1 MYKVGEWTNF
11 GDVSPWHGQIWIKNP
26 PVESAYI
33 PLEDFAECVQ
43 TIGSMEIECLADNQ
57 LLIEVGSIYI
67 PLHDKSKVESAL
79 DIIGKTPS
87 LATWIDLAL
96 AFHAYSGVEVDYQH
110 VIQIGKGLDT
120 TCQRIGAGT
129 MDSDIV
135 LHGNAKIK
143 NYLSANY
150 LNN

>member
-11 GDVSPWHGQIWIKNP
+11 GDVSPWHGQIWIKNAFAD
-26 PVESAYI
+26 ST
-33 PLEDFAECVQ
+33 EDFAECVQ

-57 LLIEVGSIYI
+57 LLIEVGSIYM
-67 PLHDKSKVESAL
+67 PLHDSAKVKSAL
-79 DIIGKTPS
+79 DVIGKTPS

-96 AFHAYSGVEVDYQH
+96 AFHAYSGIEVDYQH
-110 VIQIGKGLDT
+110 VIQIGKELDT
-120 TCQRIGAGT
+120 TCQRIGADT
-129 MDSDIV
+129 TDSDIV

-143 NYLSANY
+143 NYLSTNY